1 MDPRF
6 QPPQVQP
13 PQVQPQPVA
22 PPAGSWTRTDD
33 DRQPI
38 LTYERPIGDDQFIV
52 LFFSRDTGMQI
63 DVGILYWTVAEDA
76 ARRAADGWRIVST
89 SMVPMHQ
96 AGTAGNIVFQAGG
109 QYTTQVAVAVIYARR

>member
-1 MDPRF
+1 MEPGVQA
-6 QPPQVQP
+6 QP
-13 PQVQPQPVA
+13 A
-22 PPAGSWTRTDD
+22 AAAGTWTRTDD

-76 ARRAADGWRIVST
+76 ARRAAGGWRIVST
-89 SMVPMHQ
+89 STVPMRQ
-96 AGTAGNIVFQAGG
+96 MGTAGNVMFQSGG
-109 QYTTQVAVAVIYARR
+109 QFTTQAAVAVVYARR